1 MSSATLDPARVSRTP
16 AASRGDA
23 LRTVLAMTA
32 RDVRVL
38 RHGFVMSAARILIQ
52 PLMFVFVFSYVL
64 PSLGEAMPGGS
75 GPGLTTVML
84 PGLIGSSLFLQG
96 LAAVTFPLVMEL
108 SGPRAIE
115 DRVLAPVSV
124 ELLGLQKICSAALEG
139 LVAGILVFPVVLLVH
154 AAGHGPSMSL
164 ARWPLLVVVLVS
176 GSMFS
181 AALGMRLAVWIDPR
195 RIQVLFTLV
204 MFPAM
209 MLGCVY
215 FGWTSLAHTR
225 WLQILVLANPMV
237 YVDEGLR
244 AALTPQVGH
253 MSPWAF
259 LPVLLLG
266 AVGCAWLAVRSFARA
281 VSR

>member
-1 MSSATLDPARVSRTP
+1 MSSTTAPTISVPRPGSTAG
-16 AASRGDA
+16 AA

-32 RDVRVL
+32 RDLRVM
-38 RHGFVMSAARILIQ
+38 RHTFAMSAARILIQ

-64 PSLGEAMPGGS
+64 PELGQSAGGVGS
-75 GPGLTTVML
+75 GLTTVML

-115 DRVLAPVSV
+115 DRALAPVSV
-124 ELLGLQKICSAALEG
+124 RLLGLQKIGSAALEG

-154 AAGHGPSMSL
+154 AAGRGPSVSFS
-164 ARWPLLVVVLVS
+164 RWPLLVVVLVS
-176 GSMFS
+176 GSVFA
-181 AALGMRLAVWIDPR
+181 AALGMRLATWIDPR

-259 LPVLLLG
+259 LPALLVG

>member
-1 MSSATLDPARVSRTP
+1 MTSTTAPAVSRP
-16 AASRGDA
+16 AGTGGAAA
-23 LRTVLAMTA
+23 LHTVLAMTA
-32 RDVRVL
+32 RDMRVL
-38 RHGFVMSAARILIQ
+38 RHSFAMSAARILIQ

-64 PSLGEAMPGGS
+64 PELGTSATGGS
-75 GPGLTTVML
+75 GTGLTTVML

-115 DRVLAPVSV
+115 DRALAPVSV
-124 ELLGLQKICSAALEG
+124 QLLGLQKIASAAIEG

-154 AAGHGPSMSL
+154 AAGHGPSIAFS
-164 ARWPLLVVVLVS
+164 RWPLLLVVLVS
-176 GSMFS
+176 GSIFS
-181 AALGMRLAVWIDPR
+181 AALGMRLATWIDPR

-259 LPVLLLG
+259 LPALLVG